1 MECLSTGTAGR
12 IGKMR
17 PALIYPG
24 GKFRL
29 APWIVSFFPPH
40 KVYVEPFGGAAGVMV
55 RKKPAALDVYNDLD
69 GEMVNF
75 FRVLRDPD
83 QAAEL
88 QRLLRLTPYA
98 KDEFEAA
105 YETAD
110 GVSNVERAR
119 RLVVRSHMGVGAC
132 GATKKTGF
140 RRSYKESAKTANVFV
155 SYVEYV
161 GALSDRFRNVQIENM
176 DVFELF
182 SRYDSPDVLWYV
194 DPPYNAKCGGVYRH
208 AFSGEHEK
216 LLDTLKAVNGF
227 CVLSGYMT
235 DLYRDALTGWHVE
248 QKENKLVNVEHYA
261 TEYLWISPRTWDA
274 LQASNRA
281 LLMQ

>member
-1 MECLSTGTAGR
+1 
-12 IGKMR
+12 MR

-29 APWIVSFFPPH
+29 APWIISFFPPH

-55 RKKPAALDVYNDLD
+55 RKKPAVLDVYNDLD

-75 FRVLRDPD
+75 FRVLRDPE
-83 QAAEL
+83 QKAEL

-98 KDEFEAA
+98 KDEFESA
-105 YETAD
+105 YVAN
-110 GVSNVERAR
+110 GKLPPVERAR

-140 RRSYKESAKTANVFV
+140 RRSYKESLKTVGAFV
-155 SYVEYV
+155 SYVESID
-161 GALSDRFRNVQIENM
+161 ALSSRFRNVQIENM
-176 DVFELF
+176 DVFDLF
-182 SRYDSPDVLWYV
+182 KRYDSSDVLWYV

-208 AFSGEHEK
+208 TFSGEHER
-216 LLDTLKAVNGF
+216 LLDTMKTFKGF

-235 DLYRDALTGWHVE
+235 DLYRDALIGWHVE
-248 QKENKLVNVEHYA
+248 EKENQLVHVENYA
-261 TEYLWISPRTWDA
+261 TEYLWLSPRTWDA
-274 LQASNRA
+274 LQASRGG
-281 LLMQ
+281 LLA